1 MIKIESFDR
10 LKNGVDF
17 LPNCTSVCDGG
28 NWIYKYSINKVRK
41 LLDMKI
47 CIKLNSVRS
56 FTGMDRNG
64 PDYRNGLPEWTFIC
78 VLEDF
83 SFGF

>member
-1 MIKIESFDR
+1 MLFHRRGLLWLGSAVATF
-10 LKNGVDF
+10 
-17 LPNCTSVCDGG
+17 GG
-28 NWIYKYSINKVRK
+28 SGA
-41 LLDMKI
+41 
-47 CIKLNSVRS
+47 VRS

-64 PDYRNGLPEWTFIC
+64 PDYRNGLPEWAFIC